1 MREEVASMA
10 NIHYPT
16 GQGIREINSRTH
28 QVYSA
33 EGEEPVSR
41 LSLYLNGMKK
51 ILGIVFVVAILAYA
65 IVQPW
70 VSQSIIDYFRSI
82 GFIQY

>member
-1 MREEVASMA
+1 MA
-10 NIHYPT
+10 NIQYPT
-16 GQGIREINSRTH
+16 GQGLREINSRAH

-33 EGEEPVSR
+33 EGEEPVPR
-41 LSLYLNGMKK
+41 LRLYLKGMKR
-51 ILGIVFVVAILAYA
+51 ILGIIFVVAILAYA